1 MKAVN
6 PQPGRRR
13 NGFEL
18 CRSLGELFNPEG
30 KRTKQKLGKKLFV
43 LMSVF
48 CGLTPELSRTAAGE

>member
-1 MKAVN
+1 MKPVN
-6 PQPGRRR
+6 PQPGRRH

-18 CRSLGELFNPEG
+18 CRSLGELFNPED
-30 KRTKQKLGKKLFV
+30 KCKEEEPSKKLFV